1 MPTHVH
7 ALNHLDEEK
16 SLELFRSKAL
26 PSYKTSVMRDVDEF
40 EKLGRKLA
48 SKCDGLPLALAVL
61 GAYLSKNLNTQSWS
75 NVLLGWPSTKNVDM
89 MREILARSYKDLPN
103 RHLKSCFLYL
113 ASFPEDFQIEV
124 FVLIKLWIAEG
135 FIPHAPKYEQEDTAR
150 MYVAE
155 LAQRSLVH
163 VTRRCTTHGWIKE
176 IRVHDILHV
185 WCIEE
190 AIQDGFLDIF
200 HRTSGLPSI
209 FVIYLYM

>member
-1 MPTHVH
+1 M
-7 ALNHLDEEK
+7 
-16 SLELFRSKAL
+16 F
-26 PSYKTSVMRDVDEF
+26 
-40 EKLGRKLA
+40 
-48 SKCDGLPLALAVL
+48 PL
-61 GAYLSKNLNTQSWS
+61 
-75 NVLLGWPSTKNVDM
+75 
-89 MREILARSYKDLPN
+89 
-103 RHLKSCFLYL
+103 SC
-113 ASFPEDFQIEV
+113 SFPEDFQIEV

>member
-1 MPTHVH
+1 MQEYDVGKNIRDFLLQKRYLVVLDDVWEVDTWDQLNRIVKVFPDAANGSRVLLTTRKVDVANHVEMPTHVH

-16 SLELFRSKAL
+16 SWELFRSKAL

-113 ASFPEDFQIEV
+113 A
-124 FVLIKLWIAEG
+124 L
-135 FIPHAPKYEQEDTAR
+135 
-150 MYVAE
+150 
-155 LAQRSLVH
+155 
-163 VTRRCTTHGWIKE
+163 
-176 IRVHDILHV
+176 
-185 WCIEE
+185 
-190 AIQDGFLDIF
+190 FLRIF
-200 HRTSGLPSI
+200 K
-209 FVIYLYM
+209 